1 MTQEEQRLFSGAL
14 ELECTGDLDFAVHV
28 ANSLDRYEI
37 FPKIKTDEDLGRFL
51 VDTAFMTGKFS
62 FPDEARPYLLLCHTV
77 DSVVQGVQLLNV
89 SPALQI
95 GVLDIRIE
103 VGDGAVHT
111 ADADFRRLILKACD
125 QARFLVDTA
134 FMTGKFSFPDE
145 ARPYLDYS
153 KIGAEQR
160 DALGGI
166 YTPHGLVKRREEAP
180 VQEETPKAM
189 LLTLTASEQ
198 SYPLVLP
205 ASEKQL
211 GQAKES
217 LRIEDFAQ
225 AVIASAEYTAPYL
238 NRLIPMDSITV
249 EDANEMALCL
259 QRLKKDGEIIK
270 YCAALEVEE
279 PSTFTE
285 ALDMAI
291 DIDDYELISDSER
304 EYGRQALRRMGAND
318 EVLEAI
324 EGCTDFDRLGS
335 EMMDEDGV
343 RQTGFGLVR
352 RLSKPF
358 PPDQLLL
365 GGGEDKGITLF

>member
-1 MTQEEQRLFSGAL
+1 M
-14 ELECTGDLDFAVHV
+14 
-28 ANSLDRYEI
+28 
-37 FPKIKTDEDLGRFL
+37 
-51 VDTAFMTGKFS
+51 
-62 FPDEARPYLLLCHTV
+62 
-77 DSVVQGVQLLNV
+77 
-89 SPALQI
+89 
-95 GVLDIRIE
+95 
-103 VGDGAVHT
+103 
-111 ADADFRRLILKACD
+111 
-125 QARFLVDTA
+125 
-134 FMTGKFSFPDE
+134 
-145 ARPYLDYS
+145 
-153 KIGAEQR
+153 
-160 DALGGI
+160 
-166 YTPHGLVKRREEAP
+166 
-180 VQEETPKAM
+180 
-189 LLTLTASEQ
+189 
-198 SYPLVLP
+198 
-205 ASEKQL
+205 
-211 GQAKES
+211 
-217 LRIEDFAQ
+217 
-225 AVIASAEYTAPYL
+225 IASAEYTAPYL

-259 QRLKKDGEIIK
+259 QRLKKDGEIMK

-358 PPDQLLL
+358 PPAQEPDQQM
-365 GGGEDKGITLF
+365 GGLSC

>member
-1 MTQEEQRLFSGAL
+1 MTQEEQHLFSGAL

-28 ANSLDRYEI
+28 ATSLDRYEI
-37 FPKIKTDEDLGRFL
+37 FPKIKTDEDLG
-51 VDTAFMTGKFS
+51 
-62 FPDEARPYLLLCHTV
+62 
-77 DSVVQGVQLLNV
+77 
-89 SPALQI
+89 
-95 GVLDIRIE
+95 
-103 VGDGAVHT
+103 
-111 ADADFRRLILKACD
+111 
-125 QARFLVDTA
+125 RFLVDTA

-259 QRLKKDGEIIK
+259 QRLKKDGEIMK

-358 PPDQLLL
+358 PPAQEPDQQM
-365 GGGEDKGITLF
+365 GGLSC

>member
-1 MTQEEQRLFSGAL
+1 M
-14 ELECTGDLDFAVHV
+14 
-28 ANSLDRYEI
+28 
-37 FPKIKTDEDLGRFL
+37 
-51 VDTAFMTGKFS
+51 
-62 FPDEARPYLLLCHTV
+62 
-77 DSVVQGVQLLNV
+77 
-89 SPALQI
+89 
-95 GVLDIRIE
+95 
-103 VGDGAVHT
+103 
-111 ADADFRRLILKACD
+111 
-125 QARFLVDTA
+125 
-134 FMTGKFSFPDE
+134 
-145 ARPYLDYS
+145 
-153 KIGAEQR
+153 
-160 DALGGI
+160 
-166 YTPHGLVKRREEAP
+166 
-180 VQEETPKAM
+180 QEETPKAM

-217 LRIEDFAQ
+217 LRIEGFAQ

-259 QRLKKDGEIIK
+259 QRLKKDGEIMK

-358 PPDQLLL
+358 PPAQEPDQQM
-365 GGGEDKGITLF
+365 GGLSC

>member
-1 MTQEEQRLFSGAL
+1 MEKLNAVVLFAEAGDMMAVRQLAENLDLFDFVPGLQTPEEYGRHMIRESGHFDYDENL
-14 ELECTGDLDFAVHV
+14 EGFAVHV
-28 ANSLDRYEI
+28 ATSLDRYEI
-37 FPKIKTDEDLGRFL
+37 FP
-51 VDTAFMTGKFS
+51 
-62 FPDEARPYLLLCHTV
+62 
-77 DSVVQGVQLLNV
+77 
-89 SPALQI
+89 
-95 GVLDIRIE
+95 
-103 VGDGAVHT
+103 
-111 ADADFRRLILKACD
+111 
-125 QARFLVDTA
+125 
-134 FMTGKFSFPDE
+134 
-145 ARPYLDYS
+145 

-205 ASEKQL
+205 ASEKQMEHAKKSL
-211 GQAKES
+211 G
-217 LRIEDFAQ
+217 IEDFAQ
-225 AVIASAEYTAPYL
+225 AVIANAEYTAPYL

-259 QRLKKDGEIIK
+259 QRLKKDGEIMK

-358 PPDQLLL
+358 PPAQEPDQQM
-365 GGGEDKGITLF
+365 GGLSC

>member
-1 MTQEEQRLFSGAL
+1 MILYLECRSYGIALDIPTTRDEAASTIFSLIAGFEDEPVEISISGVNSPIPSLYPYVQHADLESWADIEKLNTLDARINGMTQEEQR
-14 ELECTGDLDFAVHV
+14 
-28 ANSLDRYEI
+28 
-37 FPKIKTDEDLGRFL
+37 
-51 VDTAFMTGKFS
+51 
-62 FPDEARPYLLLCHTV
+62 
-77 DSVVQGVQLLNV
+77 
-89 SPALQI
+89 
-95 GVLDIRIE
+95 
-103 VGDGAVHT
+103 
-111 ADADFRRLILKACD
+111 
-125 QARFLVDTA
+125 
-134 FMTGKFSFPDE
+134 
-145 ARPYLDYS
+145 
-153 KIGAEQR
+153 
-160 DALGGI
+160 
-166 YTPHGLVKRREEAP
+166 RREEAP

-189 LLTLTASEQ
+189 LLTLTVSEQ

-225 AVIASAEYTAPYL
+225 AVIANAEYTAPYL
-238 NRLIPMDSITV
+238 NQLIPMDNITV

-259 QRLKKDGEIIK
+259 QRLKKDGEIMK

-285 ALDMAI
+285 ALDMVI

-304 EYGRQALRRMGAND
+304 EYGRQALRRMGASD

-358 PPDQLLL
+358 PPAQEPDQQM
-365 GGGEDKGITLF
+365 GGLSC